1 MQNKCVK
8 ERDKFYF
15 KLSLPALIITFLIF
29 LLPLFSVLGR
39 AFINGPEAVINTFR
53 DAYTW
58 RLLAFTVWES
68 LLSAVISVSLA
79 IPFSVFFSKYS
90 FFGRKAI
97 LTASDI
103 AFALPAILCV
113 LGFVIFYGNNG
124 ILNNILISLGLIEDK
139 IKFLYSFPSV
149 IMAHVYLNFP
159 VAFSLITSAL
169 AGMDEKEEMASKLL
183 GKSNF
188 YTFIRITIPKV
199 KGTIISAFIL
209 IFLFCFPSFLIVMSL
224 GGSPKYYTIEAEIYR
239 RTYTDVNTVSSSSLA
254 LFSFIIM
261 SFLLLVSGYGREE
274 KKASRS
280 KRIIKKA
287 KGWKRL
293 EAFVLSCL
301 IFLFLAPPLLSIVY
315 RAFFTKD
322 GSFTLKAWI
331 DIASSSPTG
340 AGTGMEA
347 ILNSL
352 LIAFLSSSLAVSLST
367 AISISAVRRKSRII
381 PLLTSLP
388 MAAGSVSLGLGFA
401 FLSTRLPYKSIYI
414 SYVLVILAHLVVVM
428 PFTVRTIMPGAKRI
442 PKTLPLA
449 SMCLGKGCYS
459 SYRKVEKPM
468 LKSYRRRAF
477 AFAFALSLGEV
488 NATMA
493 LAEGKVT
500 TLPIL
505 IYKMINQYNYQGA
518 SALAIILLATAII
531 VFAIGEKE
539 DKTNVISGN

>member
-1 MQNKCVK
+1 MK

-39 AFINGPEAVINTFR
+39 AFKDGPGAVINTFC

-97 LTASDI
+97 LTASDV

-183 GKSNF
+183 GKSNL

-414 SYVLVILAHLVVVM
+414 SYILVILAHLVVVM

-442 PKTLPLA
+442 PNTLPLA

-518 SALAIILLATAII
+518 SALAIILLTTAII

>member
-1 MQNKCVK
+1 MK
-8 ERDKFYF
+8 ERDKSYL

-39 AFINGPEAVINTFR
+39 AFKDGPEAVINTFC

-169 AGMDEKEEMASKLL
+169 SGMDEKEEMASKLL

-414 SYVLVILAHLVVVM
+414 SYILVILAHLVVVM

-442 PKTLPLA
+442 PNTLPLA

-518 SALAIILLATAII
+518 SALAIILLTTAII

>member
-1 MQNKCVK
+1 MK
-8 ERDKFYF
+8 ERDKFYL

-39 AFINGPEAVINTFR
+39 AFKDGPEAVINTFC

-414 SYVLVILAHLVVVM
+414 SYILVILAHLVVVM

-442 PKTLPLA
+442 PNTLPLA

-518 SALAIILLATAII
+518 SALAIILLTTAII

-539 DKTNVISGN
+539 DKTNVIPGNQ

>member
-1 MQNKCVK
+1 MK
-8 ERDKFYF
+8 ERDKFYL

-39 AFINGPEAVINTFR
+39 AFKDGPEAVINTFC

-367 AISISAVRRKSRII
+367 AISISAVRRKSRVI

-388 MAAGSVSLGLGFA
+388 MAAGPVSLGLGFA

-414 SYVLVILAHLVVVM
+414 SYILVILAHLVVVM

-442 PKTLPLA
+442 PNALPLV

-518 SALAIILLATAII
+518 SALAIILLTTAII

>member
-1 MQNKCVK
+1 MK

-39 AFINGPEAVINTFR
+39 AFINGPEALINTFR

-68 LLSAVISVSLA
+68 LLSAVISVGLA

-97 LTASDI
+97 LTASDV
-103 AFALPAILCV
+103 AFSLPAILCV

-124 ILNNILISLGLIEDK
+124 ILNNILVSLHITEEK

-169 AGMDEKEEMASKLL
+169 VGMDEKEEMASKLL

-261 SFLLLVSGYGREE
+261 SLLLLISGYGREE

-287 KGWKRL
+287 RGWKKL
-293 EAFVLSCL
+293 EAFALSL
-301 IFLFLAPPLLSIVY
+301 MITLFLAPPLLSIIY

-322 GSFTLKAWI
+322 GTFTLKAWL

-340 AGTGMEA
+340 AGTGLNA
-347 ILNSL
+347 IFNSL
-352 LIAFLSSSLAVSLST
+352 LIALVSSFLAVSLST
-367 AISISAVRRKSRII
+367 AISISAVRRKSWII

-414 SYVLVILAHLVVVM
+414 SYILVILAHLVVVM

-442 PKTLPLA
+442 PDTLTLA

-518 SALAIILLATAII
+518 SALAIILLTTAII

-539 DKTNVISGN
+539 DKTNVISGNQ

>member
-1 MQNKCVK
+1 MK
-8 ERDKFYF
+8 ERDKFYL

-39 AFINGPEAVINTFR
+39 AFKDGPEAVINTFC

-442 PKTLPLA
+442 PNTLPLA

-518 SALAIILLATAII
+518 SALAIILLTTAII

>member
-1 MQNKCVK
+1 MK
-8 ERDKFYF
+8 ERDKFYL

-39 AFINGPEAVINTFR
+39 AFKDGPEAVINTFC

-159 VAFSLITSAL
+159 VALSLITSAL
-169 AGMDEKEEMASKLL
+169 SGMDEKEEMASKLL

-414 SYVLVILAHLVVVM
+414 SYILVILAHLVVVM

-442 PKTLPLA
+442 PNTLPLA

-518 SALAIILLATAII
+518 SALAIILLTTAII

>member
-1 MQNKCVK
+1 MK

-68 LLSAVISVSLA
+68 LLSAVISVGLA

-97 LTASDI
+97 LTASDV

-124 ILNNILISLGLIEDK
+124 ILNNILVSLHITEEK

-169 AGMDEKEEMASKLL
+169 VGMDEKEEMASKLL

-188 YTFIRITIPKV
+188 YTFIKITIPKV

-261 SFLLLVSGYGREE
+261 SLLLLVSGYGREE
-274 KKASRS
+274 KKASRA

-287 KGWKRL
+287 RGWKKL
-293 EAFVLSCL
+293 EAFALSL
-301 IFLFLAPPLLSIVY
+301 MITLFLAPPLLSIIY
-315 RAFFTKD
+315 RVFFTKD
-322 GSFTLKAWI
+322 GTFTLKAWL

-340 AGTGMEA
+340 AGTGLNA
-347 ILNSL
+347 IFNSL
-352 LIAFLSSSLAVSLST
+352 LIALVSSFLAVSLST

-414 SYVLVILAHLVVVM
+414 SYILVILAHLVVVM

-442 PKTLPLA
+442 PDTLTLA

-518 SALAIILLATAII
+518 SALAIILLTTAII

-539 DKTNVISGN
+539 DKTNVIPGNQ

>member
-1 MQNKCVK
+1 MK
-8 ERDKFYF
+8 ERDKFYL

-39 AFINGPEAVINTFR
+39 AFKDGPEAVINTFC

-97 LTASDI
+97 LTASDV

-414 SYVLVILAHLVVVM
+414 SYILVILAHLVVVM

-442 PKTLPLA
+442 PNALPLV

-518 SALAIILLATAII
+518 SALAIILLTTAII

>member
-1 MQNKCVK
+1 MK

-68 LLSAVISVSLA
+68 LLSAVISVGLA

-97 LTASDI
+97 LTASDV

-124 ILNNILISLGLIEDK
+124 ILNNILVSLHITEEK

-169 AGMDEKEEMASKLL
+169 VGMDEKEEMASKLL
-183 GKSNF
+183 GKSNL
-188 YTFIRITIPKV
+188 YTFIKITIPKV

-261 SFLLLVSGYGREE
+261 SLLLLVSGYGREE

-287 KGWKRL
+287 RGWKKL
-293 EAFVLSCL
+293 EAFALSL
-301 IFLFLAPPLLSIVY
+301 MITLFLAPPLLSIIY

-322 GSFTLKAWI
+322 GTFTLKAWL

-340 AGTGMEA
+340 AGTGLNA
-347 ILNSL
+347 IFNSL
-352 LIAFLSSSLAVSLST
+352 LIALVSSFLAISLST

-414 SYVLVILAHLVVVM
+414 SYILVILAHLVVVM

-442 PKTLPLA
+442 PDTLTLA

-518 SALAIILLATAII
+518 SALAIILLTTAII

-539 DKTNVISGN
+539 DKTNVIPGNQ

>member
-1 MQNKCVK
+1 MK
-8 ERDKFYF
+8 ERDKFYL

-39 AFINGPEAVINTFR
+39 AFKDGPEAVINTFC

-261 SFLLLVSGYGREE
+261 SLLLLISGYGREE

-322 GSFTLKAWI
+322 GVFTLKAWT

-414 SYVLVILAHLVVVM
+414 SYILVILAHLVVVM

-442 PKTLPLA
+442 PNTLPLA

-518 SALAIILLATAII
+518 SALAIILLTTAII

>member
-1 MQNKCVK
+1 MK
-8 ERDKFYF
+8 ERDKFYL

-39 AFINGPEAVINTFR
+39 AFKDGPEAVINTFC

-188 YTFIRITIPKV
+188 YTFICITIPKV

-280 KRIIKKA
+280 KRIIKKE

-414 SYVLVILAHLVVVM
+414 SYILVILAHLVVVM

-442 PKTLPLA
+442 PNTLPLA

-518 SALAIILLATAII
+518 SALAIILLTTAII

>member
-1 MQNKCVK
+1 MK

-15 KLSLPALIITFLIF
+15 KLSLPALVITFLIF

-39 AFINGPEAVINTFR
+39 AFKDGPEAVINTFC

-97 LTASDI
+97 LTASDV

-169 AGMDEKEEMASKLL
+169 SGMDEKEEMASKLL

-414 SYVLVILAHLVVVM
+414 SYILVILAHLVVVM

-442 PKTLPLA
+442 PNTLPLA

-518 SALAIILLATAII
+518 SALAIILLTTAII

>member
-1 MQNKCVK
+1 MK

-53 DAYTW
+53 DPYTW

-68 LLSAVISVSLA
+68 LLSAVISVGLA

-97 LTASDI
+97 LTASDV

-124 ILNNILISLGLIEDK
+124 ILNNILVSLHITEEK

-169 AGMDEKEEMASKLL
+169 VGMDEKEEMASKLL

-188 YTFIRITIPKV
+188 YTFIKITIPKV

-261 SFLLLVSGYGREE
+261 SLLLLVSGYGREE
-274 KKASRS
+274 KKASRA

-287 KGWKRL
+287 RGWKKL
-293 EAFVLSCL
+293 EAFVLSL
-301 IFLFLAPPLLSIVY
+301 MITLFLAPPLLSIIY

-322 GSFTLKAWI
+322 GTFTLKAWL

-340 AGTGMEA
+340 AGTGLNA
-347 ILNSL
+347 IFNSL
-352 LIAFLSSSLAVSLST
+352 LIALVSSFLAVSLST

-414 SYVLVILAHLVVVM
+414 SYILVILAHLVVVM

-442 PKTLPLA
+442 PDTLTLA

-518 SALAIILLATAII
+518 SALAIILLTTAII

-539 DKTNVISGN
+539 DKTNVIPGNQ

>member
-1 MQNKCVK
+1 MK
-8 ERDKFYF
+8 ERDKFYL

-39 AFINGPEAVINTFR
+39 AFKDGPGAVINTFC

-414 SYVLVILAHLVVVM
+414 SYILVILAHLVVVM

-442 PKTLPLA
+442 PNTLPLA

-500 TLPIL
+500 TLPVL

-518 SALAIILLATAII
+518 SALAIILLTTAII

>member
-1 MQNKCVK
+1 MK
-8 ERDKFYF
+8 ERDKFYL

-39 AFINGPEAVINTFR
+39 AFKDGPEAVINTFC

-261 SFLLLVSGYGREE
+261 SLLLLISGYGREE

-287 KGWKRL
+287 KGWKKL

-414 SYVLVILAHLVVVM
+414 SYILVILAHLVVVM

-442 PKTLPLA
+442 PNTLPLA

-518 SALAIILLATAII
+518 SALAIILLTTAII

>member
-1 MQNKCVK
+1 MK

-68 LLSAVISVSLA
+68 LLSAVISVGLA

-97 LTASDI
+97 LTASDV

-124 ILNNILISLGLIEDK
+124 ILNNILVSLQITEEK

-169 AGMDEKEEMASKLL
+169 VGMDEKEEMASKLL

-188 YTFIRITIPKV
+188 YTFIKITIPKV

-261 SFLLLVSGYGREE
+261 SLLLLVSGYGREE

-287 KGWKRL
+287 RGWKKL
-293 EAFVLSCL
+293 EAFALSL
-301 IFLFLAPPLLSIVY
+301 MITLFLAPPLLSIIY

-322 GSFTLKAWI
+322 GTFTLKAWL

-340 AGTGMEA
+340 AGTGLNA
-347 ILNSL
+347 IFNSL
-352 LIAFLSSSLAVSLST
+352 LIALVSSFLAVSLST

-414 SYVLVILAHLVVVM
+414 SYILVILAHLVVVM

-442 PKTLPLA
+442 PDTLTLA

-518 SALAIILLATAII
+518 SALAIILLITAII

-539 DKTNVISGN
+539 DKTNVISGNQ

>member
-1 MQNKCVK
+1 MK
-8 ERDKFYF
+8 ERDKFYL

-39 AFINGPEAVINTFR
+39 AFKDEPEAVINTFC

-301 IFLFLAPPLLSIVY
+301 IFLFLAPPLLSIIY

-414 SYVLVILAHLVVVM
+414 SYILVILAHLVVVM

-442 PKTLPLA
+442 PNTLPLA

-518 SALAIILLATAII
+518 SALAIILLTTAII

>member
-1 MQNKCVK
+1 MK

-68 LLSAVISVSLA
+68 LLSAVISVGLA

-97 LTASDI
+97 LTASDV

-124 ILNNILISLGLIEDK
+124 ILNNILVSLHITEEK

-169 AGMDEKEEMASKLL
+169 VGMDEKEEMASKLL

-188 YTFIRITIPKV
+188 YTFIKITIPKV

-261 SFLLLVSGYGREE
+261 SLLLLVSGYGREE
-274 KKASRS
+274 KKASRA

-287 KGWKRL
+287 RGWKKL
-293 EAFVLSCL
+293 EAFALSL
-301 IFLFLAPPLLSIVY
+301 MITLFLAPPLLSIIY

-322 GSFTLKAWI
+322 GAFTLKAWL

-340 AGTGMEA
+340 AGTGLNA
-347 ILNSL
+347 IFNSL
-352 LIAFLSSSLAVSLST
+352 LIALVSSFLAVSLST

-414 SYVLVILAHLVVVM
+414 SYILVILAHLVVVM

-442 PKTLPLA
+442 PDTLTLA

-518 SALAIILLATAII
+518 SALAIILLTTAII

-539 DKTNVISGN
+539 DKTNVIPGNQ

>member
-1 MQNKCVK
+1 MK
-8 ERDKFYF
+8 ERDKFYL

-39 AFINGPEAVINTFR
+39 AFKDGPEAVINTFC

-367 AISISAVRRKSRII
+367 AISISAVRRNSRII

-414 SYVLVILAHLVVVM
+414 SYILVILAHLVVVM

-442 PKTLPLA
+442 PNTLPLA

-518 SALAIILLATAII
+518 SALAIILLTTAII

>member
-1 MQNKCVK
+1 MK
-8 ERDKFYF
+8 ERDKFYL

-39 AFINGPEAVINTFR
+39 AFKDGPEAVINTFC

-97 LTASDI
+97 LTASDV

-183 GKSNF
+183 GKSNI

-301 IFLFLAPPLLSIVY
+301 IFLFLAPPLLSIIY

-414 SYVLVILAHLVVVM
+414 SYILVILAHLVVVM

-442 PKTLPLA
+442 PNTLPLA

-518 SALAIILLATAII
+518 SALAIILLTTAII

>member
-1 MQNKCVK
+1 MK

-39 AFINGPEAVINTFR
+39 AFINGPEALINTFR

-68 LLSAVISVSLA
+68 LLSAVISVGLA

-97 LTASDI
+97 LTASDV
-103 AFALPAILCV
+103 AFSLPAILCV

-124 ILNNILISLGLIEDK
+124 ILNNILVSLHITEEK

-169 AGMDEKEEMASKLL
+169 VGMDEKEEMASKLL

-261 SFLLLVSGYGREE
+261 SLLLLVSGYGREE

-287 KGWKRL
+287 RGWKKL
-293 EAFVLSCL
+293 EAFALSL
-301 IFLFLAPPLLSIVY
+301 MITLFLAPPLLSIIY

-322 GSFTLKAWI
+322 GTFTLKAWL

-340 AGTGMEA
+340 AGTGLNA
-347 ILNSL
+347 IFNSL
-352 LIAFLSSSLAVSLST
+352 LIALVSSFLAVSLST
-367 AISISAVRRKSRII
+367 AISISAVRRKSWII

-414 SYVLVILAHLVVVM
+414 SYILVILAHLVVVM

-442 PKTLPLA
+442 PDTLTLA

-518 SALAIILLATAII
+518 SALAIILLTTAII

-539 DKTNVISGN
+539 DKTNVIYGNQ

>member
-1 MQNKCVK
+1 MK
-8 ERDKFYF
+8 ERDKFYL

-39 AFINGPEAVINTFR
+39 AFKDGPEAVINTFC

-169 AGMDEKEEMASKLL
+169 SGMDEKEEMASKLL

-414 SYVLVILAHLVVVM
+414 SYILVILAHLVVVM

-442 PKTLPLA
+442 PNTLPLV

-518 SALAIILLATAII
+518 SALAIILLTTAII

>member
-1 MQNKCVK
+1 
-8 ERDKFYF
+8 
-15 KLSLPALIITFLIF
+15 
-29 LLPLFSVLGR
+29 
-39 AFINGPEAVINTFR
+39 
-53 DAYTW
+53 
-58 RLLAFTVWES
+58 
-68 LLSAVISVSLA
+68 
-79 IPFSVFFSKYS
+79 
-90 FFGRKAI
+90 
-97 LTASDI
+97 
-103 AFALPAILCV
+103 
-113 LGFVIFYGNNG
+113 
-124 ILNNILISLGLIEDK
+124 
-139 IKFLYSFPSV
+139 
-149 IMAHVYLNFP
+149 
-159 VAFSLITSAL
+159 
-169 AGMDEKEEMASKLL
+169 
-183 GKSNF
+183 
-188 YTFIRITIPKV
+188 
-199 KGTIISAFIL
+199 
-209 IFLFCFPSFLIVMSL
+209 MSL

-261 SFLLLVSGYGREE
+261 SLLLLVSGYGREE
-274 KKASRS
+274 KKASRA

-287 KGWKRL
+287 RGWKKL
-293 EAFVLSCL
+293 KAFALSL
-301 IFLFLAPPLLSIVY
+301 MITLFLAPPLLSIIY

-322 GSFTLKAWI
+322 GAFTLKAWL

-340 AGTGMEA
+340 AGTGLNA
-347 ILNSL
+347 IFNSL
-352 LIAFLSSSLAVSLST
+352 LIALVSSFLAVSLST

-414 SYVLVILAHLVVVM
+414 SYILVILAHLVVVM

-442 PKTLPLA
+442 PDTLTLA

-518 SALAIILLATAII
+518 SALAIILLTTAII

-539 DKTNVISGN
+539 DKTNVIPGNQ

>member
-1 MQNKCVK
+1 MK
-8 ERDKFYF
+8 ERDKFYL

-39 AFINGPEAVINTFR
+39 AFKDGPEAVINTFC

-97 LTASDI
+97 LTASDV

-169 AGMDEKEEMASKLL
+169 SGMDEKEEMASKLL

-287 KGWKRL
+287 KGWKKL

-301 IFLFLAPPLLSIVY
+301 IFLILAPPLLSIVY

-414 SYVLVILAHLVVVM
+414 SYILVILAHLVVVM

-442 PKTLPLA
+442 PNTLPLA

-518 SALAIILLATAII
+518 SALAIILLTTAII

>member
-1 MQNKCVK
+1 MK
-8 ERDKFYF
+8 ERDKLYF

-68 LLSAVISVSLA
+68 LLSAVISVGLA

-97 LTASDI
+97 LTASDV

-124 ILNNILISLGLIEDK
+124 ILNNILVSLHITEEK

-169 AGMDEKEEMASKLL
+169 VGMDEKEEMASKLL

-188 YTFIRITIPKV
+188 YTFIKITIPKV

-261 SFLLLVSGYGREE
+261 SLLLLVSGYGREE
-274 KKASRS
+274 KKASRA

-287 KGWKRL
+287 RGWKKL
-293 EAFVLSCL
+293 EAFALSL
-301 IFLFLAPPLLSIVY
+301 MITLFLAPPLLSIIY

-322 GSFTLKAWI
+322 GTFTLKAWL

-340 AGTGMEA
+340 AGTGLNA
-347 ILNSL
+347 IFNSL
-352 LIAFLSSSLAVSLST
+352 LIALVSSFLAISLST

-414 SYVLVILAHLVVVM
+414 SYILVILAHLVVVM

-442 PKTLPLA
+442 PDTLTLA

-518 SALAIILLATAII
+518 SALAIILLTTAII

-539 DKTNVISGN
+539 DKTNVIPGNQ

>member
-1 MQNKCVK
+1 MK

-53 DAYTW
+53 DPYTW

-68 LLSAVISVSLA
+68 LLSAVISVGLA

-97 LTASDI
+97 LTASDV

-124 ILNNILISLGLIEDK
+124 ILNNILVSLHITEEK

-169 AGMDEKEEMASKLL
+169 VGMDEKEEMASKLL
-183 GKSNF
+183 GKSNL
-188 YTFIRITIPKV
+188 YTFIKITIPKV

-261 SFLLLVSGYGREE
+261 SLLLLVSGYGREE
-274 KKASRS
+274 KKASRA

-287 KGWKRL
+287 RGWKKL
-293 EAFVLSCL
+293 EAFALSL
-301 IFLFLAPPLLSIVY
+301 MITLFLAPPLLSIIY

-322 GSFTLKAWI
+322 GTFTLKAWL

-340 AGTGMEA
+340 ADTGLNA
-347 ILNSL
+347 IFNSL
-352 LIAFLSSSLAVSLST
+352 LIALVSSFLAVSLST

-414 SYVLVILAHLVVVM
+414 SYILVILAHLVVVM

-442 PKTLPLA
+442 PDTLTLA

-518 SALAIILLATAII
+518 SALAIILLTTAII

-539 DKTNVISGN
+539 DKTNVIPGNQ

>member
-1 MQNKCVK
+1 MK

-53 DAYTW
+53 DPYTW

-68 LLSAVISVSLA
+68 LLSAVISVGLA

-97 LTASDI
+97 LTASDV

-124 ILNNILISLGLIEDK
+124 ILNNILVSLHITEEK

-169 AGMDEKEEMASKLL
+169 VGMDEKEEMASKLL

-188 YTFIRITIPKV
+188 YTFIKITIPKV

-261 SFLLLVSGYGREE
+261 SLLLLVSGYGREE

-280 KRIIKKA
+280 KRMIKKA
-287 KGWKRL
+287 RGWKKL
-293 EAFVLSCL
+293 EAFALSL
-301 IFLFLAPPLLSIVY
+301 MITLFLAPPLLSIIY

-322 GSFTLKAWI
+322 GTFTLKAWL

-340 AGTGMEA
+340 AGTGLNA
-347 ILNSL
+347 IFNSL
-352 LIAFLSSSLAVSLST
+352 LIALVSSFLAVSLST

-414 SYVLVILAHLVVVM
+414 SYILVILAHLVVVM

-442 PKTLPLA
+442 PDTLTLA

-518 SALAIILLATAII
+518 SALAIILLTTAII

-539 DKTNVISGN
+539 DKTNVIPGNQ

>member
-1 MQNKCVK
+1 MK
-8 ERDKFYF
+8 ERDKFYL

-39 AFINGPEAVINTFR
+39 AFKDGPEAVINTFC

-79 IPFSVFFSKYS
+79 IPFSVFFSKCS

-414 SYVLVILAHLVVVM
+414 SYILVILAHLVVVM

-442 PKTLPLA
+442 PNTLPLA

-518 SALAIILLATAII
+518 SALAIILLTTAII

>member
-1 MQNKCVK
+1 MK

-68 LLSAVISVSLA
+68 LLSAIISVGLA

-97 LTASDI
+97 LTASDV

-124 ILNNILISLGLIEDK
+124 ILNNILVSLHITEEK

-169 AGMDEKEEMASKLL
+169 VGMDEKEEMASKLL

-188 YTFIRITIPKV
+188 YTFIKITIPKV

-261 SFLLLVSGYGREE
+261 SLLLLVSGYGREE

-287 KGWKRL
+287 RGWKKL
-293 EAFVLSCL
+293 EAFALSL
-301 IFLFLAPPLLSIVY
+301 MITLFLAPPLLSIIY

-322 GSFTLKAWI
+322 GTFTLKAWL

-340 AGTGMEA
+340 AGTGLNA
-347 ILNSL
+347 IFNSL
-352 LIAFLSSSLAVSLST
+352 LIALVSSFLAVSLST

-414 SYVLVILAHLVVVM
+414 SYILVILAHLVVVM

-442 PKTLPLA
+442 PDTLTLA

-518 SALAIILLATAII
+518 SALAIILLTTAII

-539 DKTNVISGN
+539 DKTNVIPGNQ

>member
-1 MQNKCVK
+1 MK
-8 ERDKFYF
+8 ERDKFYL

-39 AFINGPEAVINTFR
+39 AFKDGPEAVINTFC

-414 SYVLVILAHLVVVM
+414 SYILVILAHLVVVM

-442 PKTLPLA
+442 PNTLPLA

-518 SALAIILLATAII
+518 SALAIILLTTAII

-539 DKTNVISGN
+539 DKTNAISGN

>member
-1 MQNKCVK
+1 MK

-68 LLSAVISVSLA
+68 LLSAVISVGLA

-97 LTASDI
+97 LTASDV

-124 ILNNILISLGLIEDK
+124 ILNNILVSLHITEEK

-169 AGMDEKEEMASKLL
+169 VGMDEKEEMASKLL

-188 YTFIRITIPKV
+188 YTFIKITIPKV

-261 SFLLLVSGYGREE
+261 SLLLLVSGYGREE

-287 KGWKRL
+287 RGWKKL
-293 EAFVLSCL
+293 EAFALSL
-301 IFLFLAPPLLSIVY
+301 MITLFLAPPLLSIIY

-322 GSFTLKAWI
+322 GTFTLKAWL

-340 AGTGMEA
+340 ADTGLNA
-347 ILNSL
+347 IFNSL
-352 LIAFLSSSLAVSLST
+352 LIALVSSFLAVSLST

-401 FLSTRLPYKSIYI
+401 FLSTRFPYKYIYI
-414 SYVLVILAHLVVVM
+414 SYILVILAHLVVVM

-442 PKTLPLA
+442 PDTLTLA

-518 SALAIILLATAII
+518 SALAIILLTTAII

-539 DKTNVISGN
+539 DKTNVIPGNQ

>member
-1 MQNKCVK
+1 MK

-39 AFINGPEAVINTFR
+39 AFKDGPGAVINTFC

-97 LTASDI
+97 LTASDV

-169 AGMDEKEEMASKLL
+169 SGMDEKEEMASKLL

-287 KGWKRL
+287 KGWKKL

-301 IFLFLAPPLLSIVY
+301 IFLILAPPLLSIVY

-414 SYVLVILAHLVVVM
+414 SYILVILAHLVVVM

-442 PKTLPLA
+442 PNTLPLA

-518 SALAIILLATAII
+518 SALAIILLTTAII

>member
-1 MQNKCVK
+1 MK

-39 AFINGPEAVINTFR
+39 AFINGPEAVINTFK

-68 LLSAVISVSLA
+68 LLSAVISVGLA

-97 LTASDI
+97 LTASDV

-124 ILNNILISLGLIEDK
+124 ILNNILVSLHITEEK

-169 AGMDEKEEMASKLL
+169 VGMDEKEEMASKLL

-188 YTFIRITIPKV
+188 YTFIKITIPKV

-261 SFLLLVSGYGREE
+261 SLLLLVSGYGREE

-287 KGWKRL
+287 RGWKKL
-293 EAFVLSCL
+293 EAFALSL
-301 IFLFLAPPLLSIVY
+301 MITLFLAPPLLSIIY

-322 GSFTLKAWI
+322 GTFTLKAWL

-340 AGTGMEA
+340 AGTGLNA
-347 ILNSL
+347 IFNSL
-352 LIAFLSSSLAVSLST
+352 LIALVSSFLAVSLST

-414 SYVLVILAHLVVVM
+414 SYILVILAHLVVVM

-442 PKTLPLA
+442 PDTLTLA

-505 IYKMINQYNYQGA
+505 IFKMINQYNYQGA
-518 SALAIILLATAII
+518 SALAIILLTTAII

-539 DKTNVISGN
+539 DKTNVISGNQ

>member
-1 MQNKCVK
+1 MK
-8 ERDKFYF
+8 ERDKFYL

-29 LLPLFSVLGR
+29 LIPLFSVLGR
-39 AFINGPEAVINTFR
+39 AFKDGPEAVINTFC

-97 LTASDI
+97 LTASDV

-169 AGMDEKEEMASKLL
+169 SGMDEKEEMASKLL

-414 SYVLVILAHLVVVM
+414 SYILVILAHLVVVM

-442 PKTLPLA
+442 PNTLPLA

-518 SALAIILLATAII
+518 SALAIILLTTAII

>member
-1 MQNKCVK
+1 MK

-68 LLSAVISVSLA
+68 LLSAVISVGLA

-97 LTASDI
+97 LTASDV

-124 ILNNILISLGLIEDK
+124 ILNNILVSLHITEEK

-169 AGMDEKEEMASKLL
+169 VGMDEKEEMASKLL

-188 YTFIRITIPKV
+188 YTFIKITIPKV

-261 SFLLLVSGYGREE
+261 SLLLLVSGYGREE
-274 KKASRS
+274 KKASRA

-287 KGWKRL
+287 RGWKKL
-293 EAFVLSCL
+293 EAFALSL
-301 IFLFLAPPLLSIVY
+301 MITLFLAPPLLSIIY

-322 GSFTLKAWI
+322 GTFTLKAWL

-340 AGTGMEA
+340 AGTGLNA
-347 ILNSL
+347 IFNSL
-352 LIAFLSSSLAVSLST
+352 LIALVSSFLAVSLST

-414 SYVLVILAHLVVVM
+414 SYILVILAHLVVVM

-442 PKTLPLA
+442 PDTLTLA

-518 SALAIILLATAII
+518 SALAIILLTTAII

-539 DKTNVISGN
+539 DKTNVIPGNQ

>member
-1 MQNKCVK
+1 MK
-8 ERDKFYF
+8 ERDNFYL

-39 AFINGPEAVINTFR
+39 AFKDGPGAVINTFC

-97 LTASDI
+97 LTASDV

-169 AGMDEKEEMASKLL
+169 SGMDEKEEMASKLL

-414 SYVLVILAHLVVVM
+414 SYILVILAHLVVVM

-442 PKTLPLA
+442 PNTLPLA

-518 SALAIILLATAII
+518 SALAIILLTTAII

>member
-1 MQNKCVK
+1 MK
-8 ERDKFYF
+8 ERDKFYL

-39 AFINGPEAVINTFR
+39 AFKDGPEAVINTFC

-97 LTASDI
+97 LTASDV

-188 YTFIRITIPKV
+188 CTFIRITIPKV

-414 SYVLVILAHLVVVM
+414 SYILVILAHLVVVM

-442 PKTLPLA
+442 PNTLPLA

-518 SALAIILLATAII
+518 SALAIILLTTAII

>member
-1 MQNKCVK
+1 MK

-68 LLSAVISVSLA
+68 LLSAVISVGLA

-97 LTASDI
+97 LTASDV

-124 ILNNILISLGLIEDK
+124 ILNNILVSLHITEEK

-169 AGMDEKEEMASKLL
+169 VGMDEKEEMASKLL

-188 YTFIRITIPKV
+188 YTFIKITIPKV

-261 SFLLLVSGYGREE
+261 SLLLLVSGYGREE
-274 KKASRS
+274 KKASRA

-287 KGWKRL
+287 RGWKKL
-293 EAFVLSCL
+293 EAFALSL
-301 IFLFLAPPLLSIVY
+301 MITLFLAPPLLSIIY
-315 RAFFTKD
+315 RAFFIKD
-322 GSFTLKAWI
+322 GTFTLKAWL

-340 AGTGMEA
+340 AGTGLNA
-347 ILNSL
+347 IFNSL
-352 LIAFLSSSLAVSLST
+352 LIALVSSFLAVSLST

-414 SYVLVILAHLVVVM
+414 SYILVILAHLVVVM

-442 PKTLPLA
+442 PDTLTLA

-518 SALAIILLATAII
+518 SALAIILLTTAII

-539 DKTNVISGN
+539 DKTNVIPGNQ

>member
-1 MQNKCVK
+1 MK
-8 ERDKFYF
+8 ERDKFYL

-39 AFINGPEAVINTFR
+39 AFKDGPEAVINTFC

-261 SFLLLVSGYGREE
+261 SLLLISGYGREE

-388 MAAGSVSLGLGFA
+388 IAAGSVSLGLGFA

-414 SYVLVILAHLVVVM
+414 SYILVILAHLVVVM

-442 PKTLPLA
+442 PNTLPLA

-518 SALAIILLATAII
+518 SALAIILLTTAII